1 MEEKKEK
8 EKSGQAGIE
17 IGWQEAGL
25 FTGGPLGVDCLF
37 PAFFFCFVLFLM
49 IC

>member
-1 MEEKKEK
+1 MEEEREK

-37 PAFFFCFVLFLM
+37 PAFSLFCFVLM